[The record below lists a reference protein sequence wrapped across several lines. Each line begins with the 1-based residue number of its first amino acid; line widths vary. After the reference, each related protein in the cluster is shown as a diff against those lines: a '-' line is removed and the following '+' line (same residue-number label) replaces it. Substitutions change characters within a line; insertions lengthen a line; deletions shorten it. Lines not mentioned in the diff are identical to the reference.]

1 MASNFWTDE
10 KTERLRVMYAEGAS
24 ASDMARELG
33 AKSRNAVVG
42 KLHRLG
48 CVRAAPA
55 APGKAEGKTKPA
67 RERRKA
73 GGTQLGQVKTRR
85 GGKRTPKDREHP
97 PVIPPSRFAAAFV
110 PPGGAELVEHAA
122 LTPRMCQWPYGETPP
137 FQFCGKTR
145 VDGRPYCAAHVTVAA
160 AKPGYHPFEDDEAG
174 DAAA

>member
-10 KTERLRVMYAEGAS
+10 KTERLRQLHAEGYSGDA
-24 ASDMARELG
+24 MARELG
-33 AKSRNAVVG
+33 AASRSAVMG
-42 KLHRLG
+42 KLARIG
-48 CVRAAPA
+48 CVRKAPA
-55 APGKAEGKTKPA
+55 KPGPDKPV

-85 GGKRTPKDREHP
+85 GGKRTPKGPEHP
-97 PVIPPSRFAAAFV
+97 PVIAPSRFAAAFV
-110 PPGGAELVEHAA
+110 PPAGAVLVEHAA

>member
-10 KTERLRVMYAEGAS
+10 KVERLKTMHADGVS

-42 KLHRLG
+42 KLHRIG
-48 CVRAAPA
+48 CVRVAPA
-55 APGKAEGKTKPA
+55 APGEAKVKAKPA

-73 GGTQLGQVKTRR
+73 GGAQLGQVKTRR
-85 GGKRTPKDREHP
+85 GGKRTPKGPERP
-97 PVIPPSRFAAAFV
+97 PVIAPSRFKEAFV
-110 PPGGAELVEHAA
+110 PPAGAVLVDHKD

-137 FQFCGKTR
+137 FRFCGKTH
-145 VDGRPYCAAHVTVAA
+145 VDGRPYCAAHVAVAA